1 MASKLTTWINQ
12 KLKEKGT
19 TASEEKKKAKKYKS
33 IAAAK
38 KGGSLY
44 YTDKNGKVMIAAY
57 AEDLNSVSKNRP
69 KARPETVQRVGLG
82 YGDMTIA
89 EKKEVDLLNAD
100 IKKQEKEQ
108 YDAKLKE
115 ALDGVGITEE
125 TRKKRGVSE
134 LGVDPLKLANPKPK
148 KKPVKKSSN
157 AMNMGGMV
165 QKKGYNKGGL
175 KAAPNKG
182 AASLPQG
189 VRNKM
194 GYMNAGGMAKKNVMS
209 YNLGGM
215 IKSSGEINTGIK
227 KAPNT
232 YKKGK

>member
-12 KLKEKGT
+12 KLKAKGT
-19 TASEEKKKAKKYKS
+19 TAKEEKKKAKKYKS

-38 KGGSLY
+38 KAGSLY

-57 AEDLNSVSKNRP
+57 AEDLDSVSKNRP

-82 YGDMTIA
+82 YGDMTVA
-89 EKKEVDLLNAD
+89 EKKEVDAANKD
-100 IKKQEKEQ
+100 IKRQEKEQ

-115 ALDGVGITEE
+115 AMDGVGITNK
-125 TRKKRGVSE
+125 TRIKQGI
-134 LGVDPLKLANPKPK
+134 DPSGLANPRPK

-215 IKSSGEINTGIK
+215 IKSQVNNLK
-227 KAPNT
+227 R
-232 YKKGK
+232 GK

>member
-12 KLKEKGT
+12 KLKAKGT

-33 IAAAK
+33 ISAAK

-57 AEDLNSVSKNRP
+57 AEDLKSVSKNPP
-69 KARPETVQRVGLG
+69 KARPETVERVGLG
-82 YGDMTIA
+82 YGDMTVA
-89 EKKEVDLLNAD
+89 EKKEVDAANKD

-115 ALDGVGITEE
+115 AMDGVGITNK
-125 TRKKRGVSE
+125 TRIKQGI
-134 LGVDPLKLANPKPK
+134 DPSGLANPRPK

>member
-33 IAAAK
+33 ISAAK

-57 AEDLNSVSKNRP
+57 AEDLDSVSKNRP

-82 YGDMTIA
+82 YGDMTVA
-89 EKKEVDLLNAD
+89 EKKEVDAANKD
-100 IKKQEKEQ
+100 IKRQEKEQ

-115 ALDGVGITEE
+115 ALDGVGITNK
-125 TRKKRGVSE
+125 TRIER
-134 LGVDPLKLANPKPK
+134 GVDPLGLANPRSKEE

-157 AMNMGGMV
+157 AMNKGGMV

-215 IKSSGEINTGIK
+215 IKSQVNNIK
-227 KAPNT
+227 R
-232 YKKGK
+232 GK

>member
-33 IAAAK
+33 ISAAK

-57 AEDLNSVSKNRP
+57 AEDLDSVSKNRP

-82 YGDMTIA
+82 YGDMTVA
-89 EKKEVDLLNAD
+89 EKKEVDAANKD

-115 ALDGVGITEE
+115 AMDGVGITNK
-125 TRKKRGVSE
+125 TRIKQGI
-134 LGVDPLKLANPKPK
+134 DPSGLANPRPK

-215 IKSSGEINTGIK
+215 IKSQVNNLK
-227 KAPNT
+227 R
-232 YKKGK
+232 GK

>member
-12 KLKEKGT
+12 KLKAKGT

-57 AEDLNSVSKNRP
+57 AEDLDSVSKNRP

-82 YGDMTIA
+82 YGDMTVA
-89 EKKEVDLLNAD
+89 EKKEVDAANKD

-115 ALDGVGITEE
+115 AMDGVGITNK
-125 TRKKRGVSE
+125 TRIKQGI
-134 LGVDPLKLANPKPK
+134 DPSGLANPRPK

-215 IKSSGEINTGIK
+215 IKSQVNNIK
-227 KAPNT
+227 R
-232 YKKGK
+232 GK

>member
-33 IAAAK
+33 ISAAK

-57 AEDLNSVSKNRP
+57 AEDLDSVSKNRP

-82 YGDMTIA
+82 YGDMTVA
-89 EKKEVDLLNAD
+89 EKKEVDAANKD
-100 IKKQEKEQ
+100 IKRQEKEQ

-115 ALDGVGITEE
+115 AMDGVGITNK
-125 TRKKRGVSE
+125 TRIKQGI
-134 LGVDPLKLANPKPK
+134 DPSGLANPRPK

-215 IKSSGEINTGIK
+215 IKSQVNNLK
-227 KAPNT
+227 R
-232 YKKGK
+232 GK

>member
-12 KLKEKGT
+12 KLKAKGT

-33 IAAAK
+33 ISAAK

-57 AEDLNSVSKNRP
+57 AEDLDSVSKNRP

-82 YGDMTIA
+82 YGDMTVA
-89 EKKEVDLLNAD
+89 EKKEVDAANKD

-115 ALDGVGITEE
+115 AMDGVGITNK
-125 TRKKRGVSE
+125 TRIKQGI
-134 LGVDPLKLANPKPK
+134 DPSGLANPRPK

-215 IKSSGEINTGIK
+215 IKSQVNNIK
-227 KAPNT
+227 R
-232 YKKGK
+232 GK